1 MSRMIRK
8 LMNGVEAKRSSPHFL
23 WKALVLSKDLIWVS
37 LPKRSINF
45 AVTYRCNSRCI
56 TCNIWKKYR
65 EHPEQREYELTLH
78 EIKKIFNDS
87 QFLKNLTTINLTGGE
102 PFLREDFAAL
112 CGFFIK
118 KYPDAGII
126 TNTNALSTSLVFNEL
141 KEIVEKH
148 QPRNLSI
155 SISLDGIGETH
166 DAIRGMPGNY
176 ERVLVL
182 INALQKELP
191 TIHVGVSFTIVPE
204 NYKDILKVYALSQE
218 RGIHF
223 DCQFGHISGCYYA
236 NADDA
241 RQFSWDRAALEEVE
255 ESIHVIIDDCKK
267 RERSLSD
274 KMTVY
279 FLLHMMRYH
288 KQQKRELTCYSG
300 VASCFIDPYGNIFP
314 CVMLDHRWGNAK
326 DGFDVVWLSDR
337 AKQSRKFIN
346 DKRCA
351 CWTPCETYNSLMN
364 NPKIVLSN
372 FWRELTDKTRL

>member
-1 MSRMIRK
+1 MIRK
-8 LMNGVEAKRSSPHFL
+8 LLNRVESKRGSSHFL
-23 WKALVLSKDLIWVS
+23 WKALVLSKDLLWVS
-37 LPKRSINF
+37 LPKQSINF

-65 EHPEQREYELTLH
+65 EHPEQLKQELTLD
-78 EIKKIFNDS
+78 EIKKIFDDS
-87 QFLKNLTTINLTGGE
+87 QFFKNLKTINLTGGE

-112 CGFFIK
+112 CGFLIK

-126 TNTNALSTSLVFNEL
+126 TNTNALSTSLVFNDL

-191 TIHVGVSFTIVPE
+191 TVHTGVSFTIVPE

-223 DCQFGHISGCYYA
+223 DCQFGHISECYYA

-241 RQFSWDRAALEEVE
+241 GQFKWDRVALEKVE
-255 ESIHVIIDDCKK
+255 KSIQVIADDCEK
-267 RERSLSD
+267 RQGSLSD
-274 KMTVY
+274 KMAVY
-279 FLLHMMRYH
+279 FLLHMMCYH
-288 KQQKRELTCYSG
+288 KQQKRELKCYSG
-300 VASCFIDPYGNIFP
+300 VASCFIDPFGNIFP
-314 CVMLDHRWGNAK
+314 CTMLPHAWGNVK
-326 DGFDVVWLSDR
+326 SGFDKVWSSDTAKKSRSFIR
-337 AKQSRKFIN
+337 AK
-346 DKRCA
+346 RCV

-364 NPKIVLSN
+364 NPEIVLSN
-372 FWRELTDKTRL
+372 FWRELTEKTRL